1 MSRLEVLYTTLLLV
15 ALVGNGFAVAG
26 STSIAA
32 LVEPLRE
39 RRTLARVVALDLLL
53 VPLVII
59 GTATLLDVDPVT
71 RAGLVIVG
79 AASCGPISI
88 ALARIA
94 GGDVPLSITL
104 VLGLGALNFVTL
116 PLITGLFLPTGLLIP
131 LEALLSS
138 LFGLAVA
145 PLGLGFLGV
154 RLLRRRGV
162 TPRRM
167 TLTLEGL
174 RRGSDLALAAAVA
187 VALLLEPRDI
197 AAVLRGPVLLVA
209 LITMTVVT
217 VAARGATRDPAQRST
232 LTIALNARAIGLA
245 LAVATLHLGDVDGL
259 RPVVLAYGGLT
270 QAVPLLVI
278 LATRGRGRALAT
290 RSAD

>member
-15 ALVGNGFAVAG
+15 ALVGNGFAVAA

-39 RRTLARVVALDLLL
+39 RGTLARVVALDLLL

-232 LTIALNARAIGLA
+232 LIIALNARAVGLA

-270 QAVPLLVI
+270 QAIPLLVI
-278 LATRGRGRALAT
+278 LAARGRGRALTT